1 MSYQKAKQFKLIFF
15 KKQTSFVFFVT
26 LFCCQI
32 NCLANT
38 SNKDASSISFSENKG
53 QWDKKILYRA
63 ALDGGALFL
72 EKNAFTYSFYDK
84 ELLHKLHLAS
94 KSELQKISNTNIRS
108 HAFRINFVNCLP
120 IHSTSSYKPTK
131 DYENYFI
138 GRNRS
143 QWVSNVK
150 KYTQVLYPNLYDKI
164 DMEIIGLTNSIKY
177 NFIVKPNA
185 NPEQIKMN
193 YDGLSGIELVKGK
206 LIIKTTLQEITEQEP
221 YAYQWIDG
229 KKIDVPC
236 KFILNGTTIS
246 FGLGNYNKN
255 YELVIDPILI
265 FGSYSGSTADN
276 FGMTATYDNRG
287 HLYAGGT
294 AFATGYPITVGA
306 FDPTYNGIVQ
316 SGRTDV
322 VITKYDSAGTSLIY
336 STYIGGANS
345 TEVVSSIIVNDQNE
359 LLLYGA
365 TGSNDFP
372 VTPNAYDTTFAG
384 GTAFNNVPNGTNF
397 QNGTDLYIAKFDAA
411 GSSLIGCTYV
421 GGTKNDGVNSSG
433 TLAYNYGDYYRGEIT
448 LDPNGN
454 CYIAS
459 FTYSLDFPTVNPFQ
473 AVQGGGI
480 DGVVF
485 KMNPLLTTL
494 IWSSYIGGTG
504 EDGAYAIAVDDS
516 SVSYVTGGTS
526 SGNFPTT
533 LGSAN
538 ANYLGGLTDGFIA
551 KINKTGTAIL
561 SASYIGTPLYDQ
573 CFFVQLDKKKRV
585 YLVGQTLGAF
595 PVSGGVYSNPNSGQ
609 FIVKLDN
616 NLTTYMYSTVF
627 GNGNG
632 IPNISPSA
640 FLVDD
645 CENVYVS
652 GWGGHIL
659 NGTPTNNMPL
669 TNNAFQNT
677 TDGFNFYLIVFSKD
691 IQALIY
697 ATYFGGATSQEH
709 VDGGT
714 SRFDKKGIVYQ
725 SVCAGCGSNDDFPT
739 TVGAW
744 SQTNNSSN
752 CNNGVFKFDFQV
764 KLASSEFTTS
774 YQSQCAPATV
784 QFNNTNPNTQ
794 SFLWDFG
801 NNDTTSLISNPIR
814 TYNNPGTYLVILI
827 VNDTSSCNKVDTSFQ
842 YITIYPP
849 LVADFNFTTQPCTN
863 FVQFTD
869 SSTAVGDTA
878 ANWAWDF
885 GDGQSSNIKNPQHT
899 YNANGTYNV
908 TLISSTANG
917 CADTVVVQVVFAGV
931 VANVNADTTIC
942 QGTSAQLNASGG
954 FAYSW
959 SPATGLSNTNIP
971 NPTAAPNDT
980 TTYTVVVSVVNNNG
994 DTCLVTLTTTVNV
1007 VVLTVGNATL
1017 TSDRDTIFKGESV
1030 QLTTTPNNANSY
1042 TWLPVEGLSDPS
1054 ISNPIATPLKT
1065 TTYTVFIAGPGGCGI
1080 TKQITI
1086 VVLSNICD
1094 EPDIFIPNT
1103 FTPNGDGNN
1112 DIFNVRGNNI
1122 EVSYL
1127 AVYNRWGEKIFDSN
1141 DKKTG
1146 WDGTYKNK
1154 PAKPDVFAYYVKIK
1168 CFNGKEYFK
1177 KGNITLIR

>member
-1 MSYQKAKQFKLIFF
+1 MSYQKAKQVKLIFL

-150 KYTQVLYPNLYDKI
+150 KYAQVLYPNLYDKI

-345 TEVVSSIIVNDQNE
+345 TEVVSSLIVNDQNE

-538 ANYLGGLTDGFIA
+538 ANYLGGSTDGFIA

-677 TDGFNFYLIVFSKD
+677 TDGFNFYLIVFSQD

-744 SQTNNSSN
+744 SQTNNSNN

-849 LVADFNFTTQPCTN
+849 LVADFNFTILPCTN
-863 FVQFTD
+863 FVQFLD

-878 ANWAWDF
+878 AIWAWDF
-885 GDGQSSNIKNPQHT
+885 GDGQISNIKNPQHT

-917 CADTVVVQVVFAGV
+917 CADTVVVQVVFDGV

-980 TTYTVVVSVVNNNG
+980 TTYTVVVSVVNSNG

-1065 TTYTVFIAGPGGCGI
+1065 TTYTVFIAGQGGCGI

-1127 AVYNRWGEKIFDSN
+1127 SVYNRWGEKVFDSN

-1146 WDGTYKNK
+1146 WNGTYKNK
-1154 PAKPDVFAYYVKIK
+1154 ASKPDVFAYYVKIK
-1168 CFNGKEYFK
+1168 CYNGKEYFK
-1177 KGNITLIR
+1177 KGNVTLIR

>member
-1 MSYQKAKQFKLIFF
+1 MYHQKEKQVKLLLL
-15 KKQTSFVFFVT
+15 KKQTSFVFFIA

-32 NCLANT
+32 NCLAHVATNEAA
-38 SNKDASSISFSENKG
+38 NVFFSENKG
-53 QWDKKILYRA
+53 QWDSKILYRA
-63 ALDGGALFL
+63 ALDGGALYL
-72 EKNAFTYSFYDK
+72 EKTAFTYSFYDK

-94 KSELQKISNTNIRS
+94 TSELHKITNTAIRS

-120 IHSTSSYKPTK
+120 ITSTSHFKPSS

-138 GRNRS
+138 GRNHTR
-143 QWVSNVK
+143 WVSNVK
-150 KYTQVLYPNLYDKI
+150 RYTQVLYTNLYDKI
-164 DMEIIGLTNSIKY
+164 DMEIIGLNNSVKY
-177 NFIVKPNA
+177 NFIVKANA
-185 NPEQIKMN
+185 NSEQIKMH
-193 YDGLSGIELVKGK
+193 YDGLSCIELIKGK
-206 LIIKTTLQEITEQEP
+206 LIIKTILQEITEQEP

-229 KKIDVPC
+229 KKINVPC
-236 KFILNGTTIS
+236 KFILNGTTVS

-255 YELVIDPILI
+255 FELVIDPILI

-322 VITKYDSAGTSLIY
+322 VITKYDSAGTNLIY

-345 TEVVSSIIVNDQNE
+345 TEVVSSLIVNDQNE

-372 VTPNAYDTTFAG
+372 VTSNAYDTSFAG

-397 QNGTDLYIAKFDAA
+397 QNGADLYIAKFDAT

-459 FTYSLDFPTVNPFQ
+459 FTYSLDFPTVNAFQ
-473 AVQGGGI
+473 PIHGGGI

-494 IWSSYIGGTG
+494 IWSSYIGGAG

-526 SGNFPTT
+526 SANFPTT

-551 KINKTGTAIL
+551 KINKAGTTIL
-561 SASYIGTPLYDQ
+561 CASYIGTALYDQ
-573 CFFVQLDKKKRV
+573 CFFVQLDKKRRV

-595 PVSGGVYSNPNSGQ
+595 PVSGGVYSNPGSGQ

-616 NLTTYMYSTVF
+616 NLTNYIYSTVF

-714 SRFDKKGIVYQ
+714 SRFNKKGIVYQ

-774 YQSQCAPATV
+774 YQSQCAPAIV

-801 NNDTTSLISNPIR
+801 NNDTSSLISNPIR

-827 VNDTSSCNKVDTSFQ
+827 VNDTSSCNKTDTSFQ
-842 YITIYPP
+842 YITVYPP
-849 LVADFNFTTQPCTN
+849 LVADFNFTTLPCTN
-863 FVQFTD
+863 FVQFLD
-869 SSTAVGDTA
+869 SSTAVADTA
-878 ANWAWDF
+878 ATWNWDF

-908 TLISSTANG
+908 TLISSTTKG
-917 CADTVVVQVVFAGV
+917 CADTVVVQIVFVGV
-931 VANVNADTTIC
+931 VASVNSDTTIC
-942 QGTSAQLNASGG
+942 QGTSAQLYASGG

-959 SPATGLSNTNIP
+959 SPSTGLSNTNIS
-971 NPTAAPNDT
+971 NPIAAPNDT

-994 DTCLVTLTTTVNV
+994 DTCLVTLNTTVNV
-1007 VVLTVGNATL
+1007 VILTVGNATL
-1017 TSDRDTIFKGESV
+1017 TSNRDTILKGEST
-1030 QLTTTPNNANSY
+1030 QLTVTPTNANSY
-1042 TWLPVEGLSDPS
+1042 TWLPVESLNNPS
-1054 ISNPIATPLKT
+1054 ISNPIASPIKT
-1065 TTYTVFIAGPGGCGI
+1065 TTYTVFIAGAGGCGV

-1122 EVSYL
+1122 DISYL
-1127 AVYNRWGEKIFDSN
+1127 AVYNRWGEKVFDSN

-1154 PAKPDVFAYYVKIK
+1154 AANPDVFAYYVKIK
-1168 CFNGKEYFK
+1168 CFNGKDYLK

>member
-1 MSYQKAKQFKLIFF
+1 MSYQKAKQVKLIFL

-878 ANWAWDF
+878 ASWAWDF